1 MAQPT
6 RCGWAGPEPIYL
18 DYHDH
23 ESGRPT
29 HDDRALFELLSLEG
43 MQAGLSWIT
52 ILKKRE
58 AFRAAFADFEPAAV
72 ARFDEAKVAELMQNA
87 GIVRNRRKIV
97 SVIEN
102 ARHFLEVQRE
112 FGSFDRFLWAYVDGK
127 PIVNS
132 PETDADVPAFHPA
145 LRPHQPRPEKARL
158 HLRRHHHRLLPA
170 PVGGAG
176 GRPSEG
182 LRLARQLPSA
192 RITRNRGEL
201 RELSSVRFE
210 RRAAAVDFLLCAA
223 Y

>member
-6 RCGWAGPEPIYL
+6 RCGWAGPEPLYL

-23 ESGRPT
+23 EWGRPM

-72 ARFDEAKVAELMQNA
+72 ARFDEAKVTELMQNA

-102 ARHFLEVQRE
+102 AKHFLEVQRE

-127 PIVNS
+127 PIVKRVIAT
-132 PETDADVPAFHPA
+132 EGQTVDIDFDRGIVYVDGVA
-145 LRPHQPRPEKARL
+145 LEEPYINEPTY
-158 HLRRHHHRLLPA
+158 
-170 PVGGAG
+170 
-176 GRPSEG
+176 
-182 LRLARQLPSA
+182 RQ
-192 RITRNRGEL
+192 
-201 RELSSVRFE
+201 FY
-210 RRAAAVDFLLCAA
+210 D
-223 Y
+223 

>member
-23 ESGRPT
+23 EWGRPT

-72 ARFDEAKVAELMQNA
+72 ARFDEAKVAELM
-87 GIVRNRRKIV
+87 
-97 SVIEN
+97 EN

-132 PETDADVPAFHPA
+132 PETDADVPASTPLSDRISRDLKKRGFTFVGTTIVYSLLQSAGLVDDHLKGCGWHA
-145 LRPHQPRPEKARL
+145 SCRPPE
-158 HLRRHHHRLLPA
+158 
-170 PVGGAG
+170 
-176 GRPSEG
+176 
-182 LRLARQLPSA
+182 
-192 RITRNRGEL
+192 
-201 RELSSVRFE
+201 
-210 RRAAAVDFLLCAA
+210 
-223 Y
+223 

>member
-1 MAQPT
+1 
-6 RCGWAGPEPIYL
+6 
-18 DYHDH
+18 
-23 ESGRPT
+23 
-29 HDDRALFELLSLEG
+29 

-132 PETDADVPAFHPA
+132 PETDADVPASTPLSDRISRDLKKRGFTFVGTTIVYS
-145 LRPHQPRPEKARL
+145 
-158 HLRRHHHRLLPA
+158 LLQSA
-170 PVGGAG
+170 GAG

-192 RITRNRGEL
+192 GITRNRGEL

-210 RRAAAVDFLLCAA
+210 RCAAAVDFLLCAA

>member
-23 ESGRPT
+23 EWGRPT

-87 GIVRNRRKIV
+87 GSVRNRRKIV

-102 ARHFLEVQRE
+102 AKHFLEVQRE
-112 FGSFDRFLWAYVDGK
+112 FGSFDRFLWDYVAGK
-127 PIVNS
+127 HVVNS
-132 PETDADVPAFHPA
+132 HETDAAVPDSTTLYDRIRSDQKKRGKIFVGTTIVYSLLHSAGLLDDHLKVCGWHA
-145 LRPHQPRPEKARL
+145 SRRPPE
-158 HLRRHHHRLLPA
+158 
-170 PVGGAG
+170 
-176 GRPSEG
+176 
-182 LRLARQLPSA
+182 
-192 RITRNRGEL
+192 
-201 RELSSVRFE
+201 
-210 RRAAAVDFLLCAA
+210 
-223 Y
+223 

>member
-23 ESGRPT
+23 EWGRPT

-87 GIVRNRRKIV
+87 GIVRNRR
-97 SVIEN
+97 
-102 ARHFLEVQRE
+102 
-112 FGSFDRFLWAYVDGK
+112 
-127 PIVNS
+127 
-132 PETDADVPAFHPA
+132 
-145 LRPHQPRPEKARL
+145 
-158 HLRRHHHRLLPA
+158 
-170 PVGGAG
+170 
-176 GRPSEG
+176 
-182 LRLARQLPSA
+182 
-192 RITRNRGEL
+192 
-201 RELSSVRFE
+201 
-210 RRAAAVDFLLCAA
+210 
-223 Y
+223 

>member
-23 ESGRPT
+23 EWGRPT

-112 FGSFDRFLWAYVDGK
+112 FGSFDRFRR
-127 PIVNS
+127 S
-132 PETDADVPAFHPA
+132 PQGRDHDPA
-145 LRPHQPRPEKARL
+145 RRL
-158 HLRRHHHRLLPA
+158 HHEALHAFLYRAEAPPHR
-170 PVGGAG
+170 
-176 GRPSEG
+176 
-182 LRLARQLPSA
+182 
-192 RITRNRGEL
+192 
-201 RELSSVRFE
+201 
-210 RRAAAVDFLLCAA
+210 
-223 Y
+223 